1 MKFDEVEFFLT
12 LAQCNMSNTVVTWPP
27 SILKSGPT
35 RFFDPLHIVFGLK
48 LPNLRLPKV
57 LDCLRKF
64 PVYTW
69 SKQFPGDALWKRC
82 SENFSRFIDKHKKQ
96 SSGGV
101 MLNFVNISG
110 KFCKIYRKTSLLLP
124 FKVAGWKPKT
134 VRSSHWRCS
143 AKNDVL
149 RNFVSFTGKFFNKV
163 GNFHIPEK

>member
-1 MKFDEVEFFLT
+1 
-12 LAQCNMSNTVVTWPP
+12 
-27 SILKSGPT
+27 
-35 RFFDPLHIVFGLK
+35 
-48 LPNLRLPKV
+48 
-57 LDCLRKF
+57 
-64 PVYTW
+64 
-69 SKQFPGDALWKRC
+69 
-82 SENFSRFIDKHKKQ
+82 
-96 SSGGV
+96 

-124 FKVAGWKPKT
+124 FTVAGWKPKT

>member
-27 SILKSGPT
+27 SILKSGPI

-82 SENFSRFIDKHKKQ
+82 SENFSRFTDKHKKQ

-110 KFCKIYRKTSLLLP
+110 KFCKFTEKHLCCCLLKLQAGSLKLSE
-124 FKVAGWKPKT
+124 AATG
-134 VRSSHWRCS
+134 
-143 AKNDVL
+143 DVL
-149 RNFVSFTGKFFNKV
+149 QKMMFLE
-163 GNFHIPEK
+163 IL